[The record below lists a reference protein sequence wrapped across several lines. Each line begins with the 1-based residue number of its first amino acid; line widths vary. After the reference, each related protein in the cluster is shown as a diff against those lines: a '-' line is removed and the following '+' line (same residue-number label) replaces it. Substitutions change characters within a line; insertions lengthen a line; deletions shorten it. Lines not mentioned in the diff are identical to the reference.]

1 MAMESSKKSEDRIME
16 TTIYGME
23 KMSRL
28 LRITKG
34 GAEILTCETTGT
46 NT

>member
-1 MAMESSKKSEDRIME
+1 MESSKKSEDRITE
-16 TTIYGME
+16 TTTYGME

-28 LRITKG
+28 LRITK
-34 GAEILTCETTGT
+34 AEAERSTCETAGI